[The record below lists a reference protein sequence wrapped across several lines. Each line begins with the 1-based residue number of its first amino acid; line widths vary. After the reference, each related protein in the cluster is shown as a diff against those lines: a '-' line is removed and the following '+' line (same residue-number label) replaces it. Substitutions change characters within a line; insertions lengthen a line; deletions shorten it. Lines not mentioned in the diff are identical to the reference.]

1 MAMETSADIYHR
13 ARRVLVGAK
22 MRQSK
27 ESWDELFHAADKDRS
42 KTLDLK
48 ELTQATLPKQIFRI
62 CMTRFLVLLP
72 FAICSAQF
80 VCRDPGWSDD
90 FCSPQ
95 GTNVSGCS
103 GEGYGLLPRSPDWM
117 QIRQR
122 LIREIFGQEMLPRKS
137 RPDSVTTKAVRHL
150 FPDCLYAAWG
160 SGNRSDCEK
169 VINVTE
175 IRWAMPAR
183 LKANYS
189 MTLTSKVFLT
199 LSTSGYAPNYD
210 IWGAGQPADPQL
222 PRKGKTL
229 VLFHNGHGMSK
240 GCPTY
245 GDTDGSAD
253 WLNQMGFDVA
263 TVMMPFKDCNSDP
276 HDPRSLHAWFQPF
289 EDEGKPWVQYFLEP
303 VINTINF
310 AIDSL
315 AYERIIMMG
324 LSGGGWT
331 TTLAAAVDPRI
342 VLSIPIAG
350 SLPCDFR
357 HTSWDFEQF
366 CSDRWAQIG
375 NYTALYV
382 LAALEKDRAS
392 VQMLHE
398 SDPCC
403 FHACGRHSRIQD
415 YNRFVNSAARGV
427 FETVVT
433 EGNLHQFNPREKV
446 IAATLI
452 GKIARKEE
460 IKACDVQSPFNV
472 LREKLRI
479 PDTTLPDHEI
489 QVVFCE
495 IDIDKTGAI
504 SGPEF
509 SRFVSRGPLNPE
521 EEAKLFAVRVK
532 RVHRNLRL
540 GFRNYRTDD
549 AAVRKLFD
557 RIDRGGDGRISMHE
571 LMGFVRED
579 LKLSRWDVF
588 ESEMKAFYKSMDD
601 NGDGLDA
608 NELVKFIRHTRAA
621 NGKQHQRNQTGAYLG
636 GPMAAVCQEAQR
648 AEQRQEPLQAQRR
661 FEEAAQ
667 LWSRICGREALAA
680 EAWAEAGRLRL
691 ELGAPL
697 DAVVACEHG
706 LRLSARHWRLG
717 FLSALALESIG
728 LLSTAEE
735 RLQQAARLLTE
746 VAAKEALSAVL
757 EALRR
762 VRARTAQLQAGEPQA
777 LMEEIQRMGSLL
789 GDKEAGYWISS
800 VGECSRSAEGQAEL
814 VQKGFLDSSQ
824 RDMKQPVAVARKAS
838 LVAMRRGGDVLFLFF
853 LIAVGRTIYAK
864 LEYFNPLSSVK
875 DRTACAI
882 VEDAEKR
889 GLLKHGSTL
898 IEATSGNTGIALAML
913 CAQRGYRC
921 VIVLAESFSIER
933 RKMMR
938 FLGAKV
944 VTTPKSAGG
953 TGMVAKAKEL
963 AQKHGW
969 FLCHQ
974 FENEANARFHYESTG
989 HEILHDF
996 QGERLDYFVAGYG
1009 TGGTFAGVGKAI
1021 REQRPSVKLCL
1032 AEPMESP
1039 MLRSGMATERHEDGS
1054 PVTSHPAFKI
1064 HPIQGWAPD
1073 FIPKIVEDAELSP
1086 GYDQV
1091 VPIPSSGSADMSR
1104 KLATTQGIF
1113 TGYSGGASV
1122 LAAVQV
1128 AQDAPEGSVVLT
1140 VVADTGERYLSTP
1153 LFSQVSA
1160 DMNEEELEI
1169 SRSTASFQLTVA
1181 PS

>member
-1 MAMETSADIYHR
+1 MHIIVHRAFCRLNQELRLERGVLWLVAAASSEICAKMAMETSADISHR
-13 ARRVLVGAK
+13 ARRVLIGAK

-48 ELTQATLPKQIFRI
+48 ELTQVAFLLPDWRI

-72 FAICSAQF
+72 LALCSTQF
-80 VCRDPGWSDD
+80 ICRDPGWSDD

-103 GEGYGLLPRSPDWM
+103 SEGYGVLPKSPDWM

-122 LIREIFGQEMLPRKS
+122 LIREMFGQEMLPRKS
-137 RPDSVTTKAVRHL
+137 RPDSVATKAVRHL

-160 SGNRSDCEK
+160 SGNRSECEK
-169 VINVTE
+169 TINVTE
-175 IRWAMPAR
+175 ILWTMHAR
-183 LKANYS
+183 LRANYS

-199 LSTSGYAPNYD
+199 LNTSGYAPNYD

-222 PRKGKTL
+222 PRRGKTL

-276 HDPRSLHAWFQPF
+276 HDPHSLHAWFQPF
-289 EDEGKPWVQYFLEP
+289 EDEGKPWVKYFLEP

-310 AIDSL
+310 AVDSL

-331 TTLAAAVDPRI
+331 TTLAAAV
-342 VLSIPIAG
+342 LSIPIAG

-357 HTSWDFEQF
+357 HTSWDFEQY

-427 FETVVT
+427 FQTVVT
-433 EGNLHQFNPREKV
+433 EGNLHQFSPREKV

-452 GKIARKEE
+452 GKISRKEE

-540 GFRNYRTDD
+540 GFRNYKTDD
-549 AAVRKLFD
+549 AAVRRLFD

-579 LKLSRWDVF
+579 LKLTKWDVF

-621 NGKQHQRNQTGAYLG
+621 NGKQNQRNQTGPYPLPSHLVG
-636 GPMAAVCQEAQR
+636 GCRSRWPHGRRVPGASAALRAQACLEEAQR

-667 LWSRICGREALAA
+667 LWSRIGGREALAA
-680 EAWAEAGRLRL
+680 EAWAEAGRLCL
-691 ELGAPL
+691 ELGASL

-746 VAAKEALSAVL
+746 VAAKDALSAVL

-789 GDKEAGYWISS
+789 GDKEACTPYPTAGYWISS

-824 RDMKQPVAVARKAS
+824 RDVKQPVAVARKAS
-838 LVAMRRGGDVLFLFF
+838 LVAMRPGGDVLFLCFSSRPWSGKDR
-853 LIAVGRTIYAK
+853 GRVYANVA
-864 LEYFNPLSSVK
+864 E

-889 GLLKHGSTL
+889 GVLKQCC
-898 IEATSGNTGIALAML
+898 ALSVQEWSPKRKSL
-913 CAQRGYRC
+913 QR
-921 VIVLAESFSIER
+921 S
-933 RKMMR
+933 M
-938 FLGAKV
+938 
-944 VTTPKSAGG
+944 AG
-953 TGMVAKAKEL
+953 
-963 AQKHGW
+963 
-969 FLCHQ
+969 FCHQ
-974 FENEANARFHYESTG
+974 FENEAK
-989 HEILHDF
+989 
-996 QGERLDYFVAGYG
+996 GERLDYFVAGYG
-1009 TGGTFAGVGKAI
+1009 TEGTFGGVGKAI

-1039 MLRSGMATERHEDGS
+1039 MLPSGM
-1054 PVTSHPAFKI
+1054 
-1064 HPIQGWAPD
+1064 
-1073 FIPKIVEDAELSP
+1073 
-1086 GYDQV
+1086 
-1091 VPIPSSGSADMSR
+1091 
-1104 KLATTQGIF
+1104 
-1113 TGYSGGASV
+1113 
-1122 LAAVQV
+1122 
-1128 AQDAPEGSVVLT
+1128 
-1140 VVADTGERYLSTP
+1140 
-1153 LFSQVSA
+1153 VSA

-1169 SRSTASFQLTVA
+1169 SRSTASFQLTA